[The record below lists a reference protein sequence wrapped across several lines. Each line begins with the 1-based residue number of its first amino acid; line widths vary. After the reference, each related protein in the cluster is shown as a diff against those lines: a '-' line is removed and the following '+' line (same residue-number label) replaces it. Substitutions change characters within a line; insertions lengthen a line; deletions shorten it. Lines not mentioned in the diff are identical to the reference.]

1 MKKLKARWGIQ
12 SNIQFTIILVVFAIT
27 GTTAA
32 RCAPPI
38 ATWWGIN
45 AATTPAWLYWP
56 LQLILIMPLY
66 QVLLLL
72 VGSLFGQFRFFWAFE
87 KRMLARC
94 GLTFAASSAASS
106 AASGAD
112 SGGDSGAASGADS
125 GASTRSDEPVSDD
138 TDAAADHHAPAE
150 KQYAEQTA
158 D

>member
-94 GLTFAASSAASS
+94 GLTFAASSAAS
-106 AASGAD
+106 GAD
-112 SGGDSGAASGADS
+112 SGADS

>member
-1 MKKLKARWGIQ
+1 MEKLKARWGIH
-12 SNIQFTIILVVFAIT
+12 SNIQLTIILVVFAIT

-32 RCAPPI
+32 RCAAPI
-38 ATWWGIN
+38 ASWLGIN

-56 LQLILIMPLY
+56 LQLVLIMPLY

-94 GLTFAASSAASS
+94 GLSFAASDGGNEAAT
-106 AASGAD
+106 GAGGPVAD
-112 SGGDSGAASGADS
+112 TIDAGGD
-125 GASTRSDEPVSDD
+125 RHVS
-138 TDAAADHHAPAE
+138 
-150 KQYAEQTA
+150 AEQQYVEQVA